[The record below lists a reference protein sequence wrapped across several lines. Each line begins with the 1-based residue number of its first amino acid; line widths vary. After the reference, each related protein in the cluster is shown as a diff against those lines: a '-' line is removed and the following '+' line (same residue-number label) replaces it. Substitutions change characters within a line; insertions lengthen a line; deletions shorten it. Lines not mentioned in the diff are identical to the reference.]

1 MRRIDLELV
10 NSQRILL
17 PTRESC
23 FPIKVQAR
31 TKSARLSRKGREYLL
46 DTLLILWRND
56 LRLVR
61 PLEPS
66 QVLLVESP
74 RSLLELF
81 CCQILLIRPNLVVK
95 DVEQRIRVEAAK
107 HGWLIENGSRLLW
120 IVMRRWIRLFRDVV
134 LWPAIRQ
141 ST

>member
-1 MRRIDLELV
+1 ME
-10 NSQRILL
+10 
-17 PTRESC
+17 
-23 FPIKVQAR
+23 
-31 TKSARLSRKGREYLL
+31 GEYAL
-46 DTLLILWRND
+46 DTLLVLWRND

-66 QVLLVESP
+66 QILLVESP
-74 RSLLELF
+74 SSFLELF

-120 IVMRRWIRLFRDVV
+120 VVMRRWIRLFWDVV
-134 LWPAIRQ
+134 LWPVDRQ
-141 ST
+141 GQSANRKQERLGHFTFPHQKLVARSSNRFRESG